1 MSDRLRGELRAATER
16 AERATELLQRW
27 HRLAVERWHDH
38 ATTQIDAD
46 TRAFLGSGGAPTFE
60 SLVAATGE
68 LPATGLASA
77 EPPPNSCEDGG
88 QTNPAVR
95 RDRCGEA
102 DRPVARIS
110 KGMALCGP
118 CWQVTGG
125 APTTGEAPATD
136 GEWPPLRLVQLRI
149 CQACLDGE
157 GAECHTPGCALWLH
171 SVGPRI
177 HRELYEIV
185 SADPPA
191 DGIDLDLCGGCGDT
205 CVIWRG
211 GATLYVDDPCAWMVE
226 DDPRGGKS
234 WVFDCKN
241 QDPRDERPSATP
253 PPDPGQGGRR
263 G

>member
-1 MSDRLRGELRAATER
+1 MSGRRKASTMFDELEVAATE
-16 AERATELLQRW
+16 L
-27 HRLAVERWHDH
+27 
-38 ATTQIDAD
+38 DA
-46 TRAFLGSGGAPTFE
+46 
-60 SLVAATGE
+60 
-68 LPATGLASA
+68 
-77 EPPPNSCEDGG
+77 
-88 QTNPAVR
+88 
-95 RDRCGEA
+95 
-102 DRPVARIS
+102 
-110 KGMALCGP
+110 
-118 CWQVTGG
+118 
-125 APTTGEAPATD
+125 ATD

-253 PPDPGQGGRR
+253 PPDPGQKDDDHGEPYTGRCPGMCR
-263 G
+263 CGKSCAKANGHAGTNCFCHSMACHVPAGHK